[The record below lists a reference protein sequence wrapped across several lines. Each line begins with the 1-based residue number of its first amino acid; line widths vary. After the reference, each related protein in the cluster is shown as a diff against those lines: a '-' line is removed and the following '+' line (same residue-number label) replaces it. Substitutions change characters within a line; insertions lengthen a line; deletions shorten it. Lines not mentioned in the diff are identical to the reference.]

1 MTSRP
6 AELHL
11 AWTAPAADRLWE
23 ELGAI
28 SVSESGGK
36 LVAGFPSRADAEA
49 AAALVGGVV
58 VELDPHNNSYLDAW
72 RKWAKPFHTGR
83 LCVRPEWLAPLGAP
97 VEVAIDPGHAF
108 GHGSHPSTALVLDAL
123 ERRLQPSDRVL
134 DVGCGSGVLAIA
146 ALALGAA
153 TATALDIDPLA
164 LTVTARNATANGVAE
179 RLIISS
185 DALGNRG
192 ELFDVVVA
200 NIGVVVLREL
210 APVAAARVA
219 VGGWLMFSGMLNH
232 QWQEIVALVDGF
244 ELDAVPTQDG
254 WAAPILR
261 RSAQLA

>member
-58 VELDPHNNSYLDAW
+58 VELDPHSNSYLDAW

-108 GHGSHPSTALVLDAL
+108 GHGSHASTSLVLTAL
-123 ERRLQPSDRVL
+123 ERRVAAGDRVL

-153 TATALDIDPLA
+153 SATALDIDPVA
-164 LTVTARNATANGVAE
+164 LTMTASNALANGVSR
-179 RLIISS
+179 RLTVSGA
-185 DALGNRG
+185 ALGTVR
-192 ELFDVVVA
+192 EEFDIVVA
-200 NIGVVVLREL
+200 NIGVTVLREL
-210 APVAAARVA
+210 APVAAARVG
-219 VGGWLMFSGMLNH
+219 VGGWLMFSGLLEH
-232 QWQEIVALVDGF
+232 QWQEIVATVHGF
-244 ELDAVPTQDG
+244 ELDAVATQDG
-254 WAAPILR
+254 WSAPILCR
-261 RSAQLA
+261 RAQLA

>member
-1 MTSRP
+1 MTTQP

-11 AWTAPAADRLWE
+11 PWSVATADRLWE

-28 SVSESGGK
+28 SVSSADGK
-36 LVAGFPSRADAEA
+36 LVAGFPSRAEAETA
-49 AAALVGGVV
+49 AAEVGGMVI
-58 VELDPHNNSYLDAW
+58 ELDPEDNRYLDAW
-72 RKWAKPFHTGR
+72 RDWAKPWQGGR
-83 LCVRPEWLAPLGAP
+83 LCVRPAWLAPMRAA

-200 NIGVVVLREL
+200 NIGVAVLREL